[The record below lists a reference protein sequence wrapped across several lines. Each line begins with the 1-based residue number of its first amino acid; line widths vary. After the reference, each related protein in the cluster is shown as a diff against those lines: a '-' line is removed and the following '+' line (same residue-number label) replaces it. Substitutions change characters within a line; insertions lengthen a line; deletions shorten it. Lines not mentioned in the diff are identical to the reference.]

1 MYNEALSRLLA
12 FLPKSNLDYLIDPTF
27 RNINRLF
34 LLSFQS
40 CDYDPFR
47 NSFVEY
53 HMPVVKIKVFNAI
66 IYNQPFFYQPV
77 KVKQKAYE
85 KPVEMWRSNEYA
97 TGNLLDYF
105 YHQTYSKLIGI
116 DLSRQM
122 NASIPQQIIFTEKLE
137 EYDGATM
144 FSFLKSSKNLF

>member
-53 HMPVVKIKVFNAI
+53 HMAVVKIKVFNAI

-77 KVKQKAYE
+77 KIKQKAYE
-85 KPVEMWRSNEYA
+85 RPVEMSRSNE
-97 TGNLLDYF
+97 
-105 YHQTYSKLIGI
+105 
-116 DLSRQM
+116 
-122 NASIPQQIIFTEKLE
+122 
-137 EYDGATM
+137 
-144 FSFLKSSKNLF
+144 